1 MSNLII
7 ITSVIN
13 THPSP
18 LSYGQRS
25 VYSPQERYEQ
35 TLKTIESCNKIPS
48 GYKMLIET
56 SDLDKKMEDDLKS
69 KVDFYVNFNQDKN
82 IKDIIDSPHKGR
94 SEATQIINAI
104 NLIDY
109 GLYENIYKVSGR
121 YWLSDNFNYDNYD
134 NEKNV
139 FRVDAY
145 NNLTTALY
153 KINKNSYPTYINC
166 LEYCCSNIGQIES
179 QFWLFFK
186 DNFISYDKIGL
197 NGNVSVNGQ
206 FIDF

>member
-104 NLIDY
+104 KLIGY
-109 GLYENIYKVSGR
+109 GLYENIYKISGR
-121 YWLSDNFNYDNYD
+121 YWLNDNFNYDNYD
-134 NEKNV
+134 NDENIFKT
-139 FRVDAY
+139 AP
-145 NNLTTALY
+145 NNLVTAFY
-153 KINKNSYPTYINC
+153 KINKTSYQTYINC
-166 LEYCCSNIGQIES
+166 LKYCSSNVGQIES

-186 DNFISYDKIGL
+186 DEFTGCDIIGL
-197 NGNVSVNGQ
+197 NGNVSVNGY
-206 FIDF
+206 FIDY